1 MQIFSIHPLRNEA
14 IVFMPDK
21 NLRGMTAL
29 SVLFRQF
36 DSSAERLCFAWES
49 CGHMAMSISDFAI
62 HHSGSSRRIAIY
74 ATLPPTVASRT
85 FRKETHGFAGGSVA
99 MEPNR
104 AEPLNRDVGR
114 GFNAGPSTARI

>member
-1 MQIFSIHPLRNEA
+1 MQIFSVHPLRNEA

-74 ATLPPTVASRT
+74 ATLPPTVASHN
-85 FRKETHGFAGGSVA
+85 FRKITRGFAASSVA
-99 MEPNR
+99 ILTE
-104 AEPLNRDVGR
+104 AWGGV
-114 GFNAGPSTARI
+114 TARKQCDGAVN